1 MAVRFEILERRDDT
15 SYHYKRYDDG
25 RFISEGYG
33 FYTRLD
39 PSLREAWVAGVIEWQ
54 QSRDIMTPSRK
65 VSEAIQEVKD
75 LLEIDDTKIPEKS
88 PLIMP
93 TLATVLAN
101 AADLCYDNYLQDL
114 LKACGGNIPTPKNL
128 IIYAFNA
135 AIDNLKID
143 LQRLMYSVIDLGIN
157 SFVIPVLDA
166 ADQIVKEFFSTV
178 DAVYDE
184 LLRACSKAYYYY
196 KRLCTFKEQITDSE
210 RSLEWEKFREEIK
223 RIAGELGQD
232 ILDYLYISFVYSC
245 ILELIGAVKTLG
257 QTAAD
262 VWDTVLKKLKALYND
277 MGDMFT
283 EFAGDL
289 GRNFH
294 IVIGALLSAAGA
306 LAGALLAIQCSN
318 EEERLN
324 SENTSSEA
332 DKENAEAFGM
342 DPDSSLADL
351 YKKIA
356 DSKSAELKQDSLI
369 YRYAADNIYGYSLY
383 PYSERYPAADSIAS
397 DSSADLLSDTLCRI
411 TMCPEDEATDFDSL
425 FNMSSVKGCSRVIVE
440 FPENIEN
447 FVRMFSEGQH
457 IRIDDTI
464 AEIGGVP
471 VKSKIECRVIESSDR
486 YFTGEYILPD
496 SSYYSSGPESFKDY
510 YDSLVISQ
518 AETKMQEDSPFTQ
531 LVESF
536 NNASY
541 VYSFIKDYISFFRFS
556 EFASYTKEHT
566 EGDISAISADEFID
580 MYQSEAERII
590 EDCEQQIQSAF
601 TQDYIRP
608 LAEQGRLIEIKD
620 KADNIRNNMITRI
633 LELYDSNPGNLG
645 YCSKG
650 RIQDFMLC
658 SRYIEYLYSDR
669 FVYDE
674 DNPYITEL
682 YNTLTDIISTRK
694 SIELNPYNIDGLIDE
709 FNELCESVLQGYW
722 HEDMSYYEK
731 FKELFTTGS
740 YTPEMEV
747 PSSGDDSNILYKK
760 LLNYLK
766 TLVNYTEPVQSM
778 PEYTEGT
785 NIEEFMQAQSNAAVD
800 RSAVELERKLKRI
813 SYQFMSLCRIKT
825 SPTGSANVEGYYI
838 NPEMMKP
845 LQMWYKQNSSITQH
859 TEGKKYMLTSS
870 LRGKEDI
877 LDYYLKK
884 LKETASKETAA
895 LRAIVKKCTDWYHA
909 NDSELTSGRIFEQ
922 YREIPWPVPGIIY
935 KNYDMCDFYLFSAD
949 NDQRQTYISADSSV
963 GIPAETTGIPG
974 IGSAA
979 QLSMECMPMTE
990 YDNDTIMYWLRYCAM
1005 ATLANCMMPIY
1016 WSTGL
1021 VIAGAP
1027 VPLPIVYIPFCVIPG
1042 RVITVIGIGLC
1053 GIMPSPMIIF
1063 VNTSALPGCILMPLN
1078 ILVDT
1083 VIAQLNAL
1091 RDMQYTAVEKSLQ
1104 PLIQGFDAEINQ
1116 CDRELEDLEYQIS
1129 QVKLID
1135 TDFKTNKALKKYLGK
1150 NTTKK

>member
-1 MAVRFEILERRDDT
+1 
-15 SYHYKRYDDG
+15 
-25 RFISEGYG
+25 
-33 FYTRLD
+33 
-39 PSLREAWVAGVIEWQ
+39 
-54 QSRDIMTPSRK
+54 
-65 VSEAIQEVKD
+65 
-75 LLEIDDTKIPEKS
+75 
-88 PLIMP
+88 
-93 TLATVLAN
+93 
-101 AADLCYDNYLQDL
+101 
-114 LKACGGNIPTPKNL
+114 
-128 IIYAFNA
+128 
-135 AIDNLKID
+135 
-143 LQRLMYSVIDLGIN
+143 
-157 SFVIPVLDA
+157 
-166 ADQIVKEFFSTV
+166 
-178 DAVYDE
+178 
-184 LLRACSKAYYYY
+184 
-196 KRLCTFKEQITDSE
+196 
-210 RSLEWEKFREEIK
+210 
-223 RIAGELGQD
+223 
-232 ILDYLYISFVYSC
+232 
-245 ILELIGAVKTLG
+245 
-257 QTAAD
+257 
-262 VWDTVLKKLKALYND
+262 
-277 MGDMFT
+277 
-283 EFAGDL
+283 
-289 GRNFH
+289 
-294 IVIGALLSAAGA
+294 
-306 LAGALLAIQCSN
+306 
-318 EEERLN
+318 
-324 SENTSSEA
+324 
-332 DKENAEAFGM
+332 
-342 DPDSSLADL
+342 
-351 YKKIA
+351 
-356 DSKSAELKQDSLI
+356 
-369 YRYAADNIYGYSLY
+369 
-383 PYSERYPAADSIAS
+383 
-397 DSSADLLSDTLCRI
+397 
-411 TMCPEDEATDFDSL
+411 
-425 FNMSSVKGCSRVIVE
+425 MSSVKGCSRVIVE
-440 FPENIEN
+440 FPESIDS

-464 AEIGGVP
+464 AEISGVP

-536 NNASY
+536 SNASY

-608 LAEQGRLIEIKD
+608 LAEQGRLIEIKE
-620 KADNIRNNMITRI
+620 KADNIRNNMIARI

-694 SIELNPYNIDGLIDE
+694 SIELNPYNIDELIDQ
-709 FNELCESVLQGYW
+709 FNELCSSVLQGYW

-740 YTPEMEV
+740 YSPEAEV
-747 PSSGDDSNILYKK
+747 ASSGNDGSILYKK

-778 PEYTEGT
+778 PEYNEGT
-785 NIEEFMQAQSNAAVD
+785 NIEEFMQMQSNTAVD
-800 RSAVELERKLKRI
+800 RGAEELERKLKRI
-813 SYQFMSLCRIKT
+813 SYQFMSLCRIEA

-838 NPEMMKP
+838 NPEMMKT

-884 LKETASKETAA
+884 LKETTSKETAA
-895 LRAIVKKCTDWYHA
+895 LRAIVRKCTDWYYT
-909 NDSELTSGRIFEQ
+909 NDSALTTGKIFEQ
-922 YREIPWPVPGIIY
+922 YREIAWPVPGIIY
-935 KNYDMCDFYLFSAD
+935 KNYDMCDFYLFSTG
-949 NDQRQTYISADSSV
+949 NSRHKNYISADSSV

-1005 ATLANCMMPIY
+1005 ATLVNCIMPIY

-1027 VPLPIVYIPFCVIPG
+1027 VPLPIDYIPFCVIPG

-1063 VNTSALPGCILMPLN
+1063 VNTSALPGCILIPLN

-1083 VIAQLNAL
+1083 VIAQLNSL
-1091 RDMQYTAVEKSLQ
+1091 RDSQYTIVETSLQ
-1104 PLIQGFDAEINQ
+1104 PLIEGFDAEINQ

-1150 NTTKK
+1150 DTAKK